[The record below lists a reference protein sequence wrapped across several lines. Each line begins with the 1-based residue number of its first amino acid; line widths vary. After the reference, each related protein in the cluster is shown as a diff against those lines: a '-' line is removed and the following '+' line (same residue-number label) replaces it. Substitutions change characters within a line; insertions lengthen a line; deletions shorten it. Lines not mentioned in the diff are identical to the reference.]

1 MFGGVKSVH
10 GKLVKEAVDHKID
23 LWHAHD
29 PEAHLLTRTL
39 IYVCVRHHHVSLG
52 WHQLPG
58 FLQIV
63 TRAGNITEEEQVGVF
78 QGASGFLGLSSYF
91 REFIIVLLFIVLCVL
106 LDRVFIIRCLYVI
119 YK

>member
-1 MFGGVKSVH
+1 MFGGVKTVH

-23 LWHAHD
+23 LWDAHD

-63 TRAGNITEEEQVGVF
+63 TDAGDVTEEEQVGVF
-78 QGASGFLGLSSYF
+78 EGASGFLGFSSYF
-91 REFIIVLLFIVLCVL
+91 GEFIILLFIVLCVL
-106 LDRVFIIRCLYVI
+106 LDRVFIDRCLCVI